1 MKQTIVGW
9 SVRLVPGGPVPWA
22 GACVPLI
29 PLQPQTAFS
38 LLTVLQLTFSPFSQL
53 HGHVTC
59 ATAFGLTLYC
69 HLEILTFWTRGLDYH
84 FVLVLANDVAGLPL
98 SHLVPIVPSARNTLP
113 RYSSLADL
121 LFRAQLRC
129 HSSEKQSKLDPCA
142 LLSLHLYFSLRA
154 FTLCKCSIYFNC
166 VIISSKTSS
175 PPDWAPWGDTLC
187 ICSWMA
193 MPATLY
199 IINTYLW
206 NEWVNGWFLKM
217 QRRDE
222 FFFPC

>member
-1 MKQTIVGW
+1 MKETIVGW
-9 SVRLVPGGPVPWA
+9 SVRLVLGGPVPWA

-29 PLQPQTAFS
+29 PLQPQLAFS
-38 LLTVLQLTFSPFSQL
+38 LLTVLQLAFSPSSQL

-59 ATAFGLTLYC
+59 ATAFGLMLYC
-69 HLEILTFWTRGLDYH
+69 HLEILTFWTRGLDFH
-84 FVLVLANDVAGLPL
+84 FVLVLANYVAGLLL
-98 SHLVPIVPSARNTLP
+98 SHLVPIVPSAGNTLLH
-113 RYSSLADL
+113 YSSLADL
-121 LFRAQLRC
+121 LFRSQLRC
-129 HSSEKQSKLDPCA
+129 QSSEKQSKLEPCA
-142 LLSLHLYFSLRA
+142 LLPLHLYVSLRA
-154 FTLCKCSIYFNC
+154 LTLCKCSIYFNR
-166 VIISSKTSS
+166 VIVSSKTSS

-187 ICSWMA
+187 MCSWMA

>member
-29 PLQPQTAFS
+29 PLQPQPAFS
-38 LLTVLQLTFSPFSQL
+38 LLTVLQLTFSPSSQL

-59 ATAFGLTLYC
+59 GTAFGLTLYC

-84 FVLVLANDVAGLPL
+84 FVLVLANDVAGLPP
-98 SHLVPIVPSARNTLP
+98 SHLVPIVPSAGNTLP
-113 RYSSLADL
+113 PL
-121 LFRAQLRC
+121 LFTGWLTLQDSASLSFLR
-129 HSSEKQSKLDPCA
+129 EAVKIRTCA

-175 PPDWAPWGDTLC
+175 PPDGAPWGDTLC